1 MKKLVAAILTA
12 TMAIGLCACGGS
24 AASTAESTAESAV
37 EEAAEEVEEAAEEEV
52 EEVAEEAAEETAAE
66 EEAAEEEA
74 AEPTGD
80 GYVIALA
87 NGYFGNAWRSQM
99 IKTFQAYGEILKQ
112 KGVIADYVYD
122 SCGTDADAQIN
133 QVRNFISK
141 GYDGIVINANSS
153 TALVDVCEEAMERG
167 IPVCGFDNE
176 VDSENVYN
184 VNISQVEF
192 GELQMNYVCEGIG
205 GKGNIIIVRGT
216 AGTPVDN
223 GRWEGYQNVLANYP
237 DVEVV
242 ATVTGDWDD
251 ATTQTELTNAFASL
265 KGTEVNGI
273 VGCTGGAGA
282 IEAIKDAGLNP
293 QDFYLAGDMGNLL
306 AQLIV
311 EEGLHAIGTNSPPY
325 GVCAAMDIVIAA
337 LNGENPPMY
346 TTIECTYFTSENA
359 ADYYVEGAGD
369 SFFAG
374 WTDEGNT
381 YGLSVEDVIPDK

>member
-1 MKKLVAAILTA
+1 MKKLIALLLTLA
-12 TMAIGLCACGGS
+12 MVIGLVACGGG
-24 AASTAESTAESAV
+24 AASSASEAPAESAAEESKE
-37 EEAAEEVEEAAEEEV
+37 EEAAP
-52 EEVAEEAAEETAAE
+52 AEEASEEAEAPAE
-66 EEAAEEEA
+66 EEAPAD
-74 AEPTGD
+74 GD

-99 IKTFQAYGEILKQ
+99 IKTFSSYCEKLKAE
-112 KGVIADYVYD
+112 GVIADYVVD
-122 SCGTDADAQIN
+122 SCGTEAEAQIN

-141 GYDGIVINANSS
+141 GYDAIVINANSS

-192 GELQMNYVCEGIG
+192 GELQMQYVCEGIG

-223 GRWEGYQNVLANYP
+223 GRWEGYQNILKDYP
-237 DVEVV
+237 DVNVV
-242 ATVTGDWDD
+242 TTVTGDWDD
-251 ATTQTELTNAFASL
+251 ATTQTELTNAFNAF
-265 KGTEVNGI
+265 KGTEINGI

-282 IEAIKDAGLNP
+282 IEAIKNAGLDP

-306 AQLIV
+306 AQLVV

-325 GVCAAMDIVIAA
+325 GACAATDICLAA
-337 LNGENPPMY
+337 LHGENPPMY
-346 TTIECTYFTSENA
+346 TTIPCTYFTSENA

-369 SFFAG
+369 SFFCG
-374 WTDEGNT
+374 WTDENNT
-381 YGLSVEDVIPDK
+381 WGLKVEDVIPDK

>member
-1 MKKLVAAILTA
+1 MKKLIALL
-12 TMAIGLCACGGS
+12 MALVMVMGLVACGGGAASS
-24 AASTAESTAESAV
+24 AAEAPAESK
-37 EEAAEEVEEAAEEEV
+37 EEAAPAESKEEAAPAEASEEAP
-52 EEVAEEAAEETAAE
+52 AEEASEEAPAEEAPAAE
-66 EEAAEEEA
+66 S
-74 AEPTGD
+74 D

-87 NGYFGNAWRSQM
+87 NGYFGNAWRSLM
-99 IKTFQAYGEILKQ
+99 IKTFSAYCEKLKAEG
-112 KGVIADYVYD
+112 KIADYVVD
-122 SCGTDADAQIN
+122 SCGTEAEAQIN

-141 GYDGIVINANSS
+141 GYDAIVINTNSS

-176 VDSENVYN
+176 VASENVYN

-192 GELQMNYVCEGIG
+192 GELQMKYVCEGIG

-223 GRWEGYQNVLANYP
+223 GRWEGYQNILAQYP
-237 DVEVV
+237 DVNVV
-242 ATVTGDWDD
+242 TTVTGDWDD
-251 ATTQTELTNAFASL
+251 ATTQTELTNAFNAF
-265 KGTEVNGI
+265 KGTEINGI

-282 IEAIKDAGLNP
+282 IEAIKNAGLNP

-325 GVCAAMDIVIAA
+325 GACAATDICLAA

-346 TTIECTYFTSENA
+346 TTIPCTYFTSENA

-369 SFFAG
+369 SFFCG
-374 WTDEGNT
+374 WTDENNT
-381 YGLSVEDVIPDK
+381 WGLKVEDVIPDK